1 MLKEGNRAHIETKLE
16 LIIRRKEKRS
26 SEHGG
31 QRRCRAQSVSK
42 QPRQTLGTSLS
53 GAQAGDHVVQEA
65 FPPPASSRSMGKKGK
80 VNPGR
85 QQDG

>member
-16 LIIRRKEKRS
+16 LIFRRKEKRS

-42 QPRQTLGTSLS
+42 QPRQTLGLRL
-53 GAQAGDHVVQEA
+53 VERRQEIMWCKRL
-65 FPPPASSRSMGKKGK
+65 FHLLRLPDQWEKKEK
-80 VNPGR
+80 
-85 QQDG
+85 